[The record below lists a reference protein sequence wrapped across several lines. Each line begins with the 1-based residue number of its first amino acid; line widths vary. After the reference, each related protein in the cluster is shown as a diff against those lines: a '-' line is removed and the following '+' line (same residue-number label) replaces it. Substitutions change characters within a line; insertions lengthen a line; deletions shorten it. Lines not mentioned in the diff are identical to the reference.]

1 MRATYASPPPYDS
14 DAPSDA
20 PYDPGVPYGSA
31 LGRAIVVRPA
41 AGSYRDDN
49 GGQDGQGVGCDGVRA
64 ATGTVLAARR
74 PPRAAR

>member
-1 MRATYASPPPYDS
+1 MRAIYASPPPYDS
-14 DAPSDA
+14 GA
-20 PYDPGVPYGSA
+20 PYDSA

-49 GGQDGQGVGCDGVRA
+49 GGQDGRGGDCDGVRA
-64 ATGTVLAARR
+64 ATGTALAARR